1 MKKRVIAFLLSV
13 CLSFSICAGTAFA
26 EEPANT
32 VDQIEKQA
40 EVSIDPV
47 AADEE
52 EPSSTPDDSEVL
64 TPVPAPAFS
73 EGENVK
79 KPADEIPA
87 EDEPEITVPDAE
99 APAED
104 VLPDENIGDTTEI
117 TDDMSEEE
125 EFEEEESELGTYEG
139 GKDFNNATYADLNR
153 WYSASFSTQGTH
165 WYKLYIPTQAKN
177 TAT

>member
-73 EGENVK
+73 EGENVE
-79 KPADEIPA
+79 KPANEIPA

-104 VLPDENIGDTTEI
+104 VLPDENIEI
-117 TDDMSEEE
+117 
-125 EFEEEESELGTYEG
+125 L
-139 GKDFNNATYADLNR
+139 
-153 WYSASFSTQGTH
+153 Q
-165 WYKLYIPTQAKN
+165 KLQTI
-177 TAT
+177 